1 MEASPTRFVTATI
14 RRVIYHAQ
22 DSGFA
27 VAEVVTSEGATF
39 TAAGLLGDPT
49 PESTY
54 KLEGGFED
62 HPRFGPR
69 FKVASAI
76 PVTPDSLDGMRRFL
90 ASGRFEGVGETT
102 AARIVDELGLATFD
116 ALAGDG
122 DIRIKGLAGKKLAA
136 LRAAVRAARVEI
148 ETHAFL
154 AGIGLG
160 PALSA
165 AVIRAYGPMT
175 ATVTKENPWK
185 LAEDIRGIGFLTADR
200 LGRQLGFAP
209 NHPLRLRA
217 GLLHALLEA
226 TEQGHTCLPNGLL
239 VERAAELLTV
249 DHDIVSE
256 ALRAAEGDDA
266 VVVERAYADTARAY
280 HPDLHAF
287 EVEAAHRVSRLLFR
301 PALLDEDDLP
311 AEVPEHLSDEQ
322 RRAVALLLKSP
333 VALLTGGP
341 GVGKTTVID
350 AVVRCIT
357 ALGKSVQLAAPTGR
371 AARRMEEATG
381 REAATIHRLLGIQP
395 SDSFDDRPPPDPI
408 LADCLVVDEASML
421 DLPLFVQI
429 LRGLVGKTS
438 LILVGDPDQLPS
450 VGPGNVLSDLVT
462 SRIVPCAS
470 LTRIFRQERGGL
482 LVRNAHAVREGSMP
496 DDPEPGEVTDYYFM
510 ERADATEG
518 AALIRELVSKRLPAK
533 FGFDPSEDIQVLT
546 PMHKG
551 ACGTESLNTLLQE
564 SLREGARTAK
574 RNDRTFREGD
584 RVIATRNDYERNLA
598 NGETGRVVGVID
610 ATGEVTGQFGTGVH
624 RFKPNEWDDLQLSYT
639 LTVHKSQG
647 SEYPAVVLP
656 LFNEHWPMLRRAV
669 LYTAM
674 TRARKLLVVVGQR
687 SALARAVDDAR
698 KAERF
703 SLLSERLSGISRS
716 EGP

>member
-1 MEASPTRFVTATI
+1 
-14 RRVIYHAQ
+14 
-22 DSGFA
+22 
-27 VAEVVTSEGATF
+27 
-39 TAAGLLGDPT
+39 
-49 PESTY
+49 
-54 KLEGGFED
+54 
-62 HPRFGPR
+62 
-69 FKVASAI
+69 
-76 PVTPDSLDGMRRFL
+76 
-90 ASGRFEGVGETT
+90 
-102 AARIVDELGLATFD
+102 
-116 ALAGDG
+116 
-122 DIRIKGLAGKKLAA
+122 
-136 LRAAVRAARVEI
+136 
-148 ETHAFL
+148 
-154 AGIGLG
+154 
-160 PALSA
+160 
-165 AVIRAYGPMT
+165 
-175 ATVTKENPWK
+175 
-185 LAEDIRGIGFLTADR
+185 
-200 LGRQLGFAP
+200 
-209 NHPLRLRA
+209 
-217 GLLHALLEA
+217 
-226 TEQGHTCLPNGLL
+226 
-239 VERAAELLTV
+239 
-249 DHDIVSE
+249 
-256 ALRAAEGDDA
+256 
-266 VVVERAYADTARAY
+266 
-280 HPDLHAF
+280 
-287 EVEAAHRVSRLLFR
+287 
-301 PALLDEDDLP
+301 
-311 AEVPEHLSDEQ
+311 
-322 RRAVALLLKSP
+322 
-333 VALLTGGP
+333 
-341 GVGKTTVID
+341 
-350 AVVRCIT
+350 
-357 ALGKSVQLAAPTGR
+357 
-371 AARRMEEATG
+371 
-381 REAATIHRLLGIQP
+381 
-395 SDSFDDRPPPDPI
+395 
-408 LADCLVVDEASML
+408 
-421 DLPLFVQI
+421 
-429 LRGLVGKTS
+429 
-438 LILVGDPDQLPS
+438 
-450 VGPGNVLSDLVT
+450 
-462 SRIVPCAS
+462 
-470 LTRIFRQERGGL
+470 
-482 LVRNAHAVREGSMP
+482 MP